1 MQRGGA
7 VSSSG
12 GGAPLP
18 LRAIT
23 LKVVKGP
30 KIGTKFQL
38 KVTRASSQIEKTW
51 IIGRSEKIAKFSKG
65 ISIPTDAEVSG
76 KHAKLELLSGKKLK
90 ITDLNS
96 TNGTKVNGSLV
107 PRSSSCDLKEGDTF
121 TLGMSKI
128 EYLGIH
134 PLESGK
140 G

>member
-1 MQRGGA
+1 M
-7 VSSSG
+7 
-12 GGAPLP
+12 P

-90 ITDLNS
+90 ITDLNR
-96 TNGTKVNGSLV
+96 TEPLV
-107 PRSSSCDLKEGDTF
+107 CGLLSPPHRHDGDAAATPWQIQAE
-121 TLGMSKI
+121 K
-128 EYLGIH
+128 
-134 PLESGK
+134 
-140 G
+140 